1 MNESTLNNFEDFY
14 KKINPKMNEDSASC
28 LIGIT
33 METEGAKDF
42 YKGEGGSRKK
52 IAEQFP
58 FPALR
63 KRTKLG
69 GALVSQGGYRTM
81 VKNLIKKH
89 GGNPDLWEP
98 KQASGMNHKTGS
110 VMESTDG
117 ETQYLRLYYKSRK
130 TDCVNVKYR
139 FSDNSETEKNDERFE
154 KWMKPAKKSWIPK
167 WITEIGI
174 TDEQKLVDFMEE
186 FDRIKVLSV
195 KSENVVRLKA
205 GDFNY
210 DREKNKQ
217 V

>member
-89 GGNPDLWEP
+89 GGGKEHP
-98 KQASGMNHKTGS
+98 
-110 VMESTDG
+110 ESYTKEG
-117 ETQYLRLYYKSRK
+117 WPIYR
-130 TDCVNVKYR
+130 VNYNGRSFRVI
-139 FSDNSETEKNDERFE
+139 D
-154 KWMKPAKKSWIPK
+154 
-167 WITEIGI
+167 
-174 TDEQKLVDFMEE
+174 E
-186 FDRIKVLSV
+186 FDKRGGTGNCWHIDTKPNS
-195 KSENVVRLKA
+195 
-205 GDFNY
+205 
-210 DREKNKQ
+210 
-217 V
+217 